1 MDYSMTKIALALA
14 AGTFF
19 SALGLGAASA
29 APAMPA
35 APVIAGESLTTE
47 VVTRGH
53 HPGYASHRS
62 MRHRHHHHR
71 HGVRRHRAPAAYS
84 HGDPNSRN
92 PQQPGYMQRKGTTSG
107 GPRY

>member
-1 MDYSMTKIALALA
+1 MTKIALALA

-35 APVIAGESLTTE
+35 APVIAGEALTTE
-47 VVTRGH
+47 VVSRGH
-53 HPGYASHRS
+53 HPGYASRG

>member
-1 MDYSMTKIALALA
+1 MTKFAIALA
-14 AGTFF
+14 AGTFL

-35 APVIAGESLTTE
+35 APVIAGESPAVE

-53 HPGYASHRS
+53 HPGYAGHRRY
-62 MRHRHHHHR
+62 RHHRHHHR
-71 HGVRRHRAPAAYS
+71 HGSHYRRPRGADSY
-84 HGDPNSRN
+84 GDPNSRN
-92 PQQPGYMQRKGTTSG
+92 PQQPGYMQRKGTTTG